1 MRFIIYPVFLCLF
14 SINGHGELHPMSENE
29 LAFTE
34 GQAFIGIDQ
43 YNQDGLDFT
52 RLNLGM
58 DIEIV
63 MNADEIVFGEYD
75 IPGEAQGAD
84 IDFKNYAMGYID
96 QHGTVRP
103 FEMKDPFLEWV
114 YDRSGGTDDFV
125 GFRFG
130 FGESK
135 GMMSMDA
142 HSLTGNID
150 VKIAGDYTYYLFDRE
165 WLPIPL
171 TASGL
176 SSLVDAQGN
185 PDPVRATMIGLPNG
199 TAFNVNNPFYNEA
212 FPIGPEFIEV
222 GVDNCE
228 LSLGAEPMC
237 FALNTFESM
246 MIGDENGDAIGGL
259 FQSFQTRS
267 VTWGNASAGET
278 QVATGAGAFF
288 NIPRGSVN
296 ITPNEARAG
305 TPRLAT
311 EFIDRG
317 VGRFEH
323 VNYRNGSVEYPE

>member
-1 MRFIIYPVFLCLF
+1 MHLLGCSPLLFLISFNIYA
-14 SINGHGELHPMSENE
+14 ELSPMSEDE
-29 LAFTE
+29 LALTQ

-52 RLNLGM
+52 RLNLGL

-63 MNADEIVFGEYD
+63 MNADEVVFGEYD
-75 IPGEAQGAD
+75 IPGETQTAD

-96 QHGTVRP
+96 QHGDVKP

-114 YDRSGGTDDFV
+114 YDRSNGQDDFV

-130 FGESK
+130 FGEAR

-150 VKIAGDYTYYLFDRE
+150 VKIEGDYTYYLFEQE

-171 TASGL
+171 TASGE
-176 SSLVDAQGN
+176 SQLVDAQGN
-185 PDPVRATMIGLPNG
+185 PDPIRATMIGLPNG
-199 TAFNVNNPFYNEA
+199 SAFDVNNPFY
-212 FPIGPEFIEV
+212 PLGPEFIEV
-222 GVDNCE
+222 AVDNCE

-237 FALNTFESM
+237 FSLNTFESM
-246 MIGDENGDAIGGL
+246 MIGDADGNAIEGL
-259 FQSFQTRS
+259 FQSFQTRP

-278 QVATGAGAFF
+278 QVATTTGAFF

>member
-1 MRFIIYPVFLCLF
+1 
-14 SINGHGELHPMSENE
+14 MSEDE
-29 LAFTE
+29 LALTQ

-43 YNQDGLDFT
+43 YEQDGLDFT

-58 DIEIV
+58 DIELV

-96 QHGTVRP
+96 QHGEVRP

-114 YDRSGGTDDFV
+114 YDRSNGQDDFV

-150 VKIAGDYTYYLFDRE
+150 VKIQGDYTYHILGI
-165 WLPIPL
+165 PIPL
-171 TASGL
+171 TASGASQL
-176 SSLVDAQGN
+176 LDAQGN

-199 TAFNVNNPFYNEA
+199 SAFDVDNPFY
-212 FPIGPEFIEV
+212 PLGPETIPIS
-222 GVDNCE
+222 VDNCE
-228 LSLGAEPMC
+228 LSLGGDPMC
-237 FALNTFESM
+237 FPLNTFESM
-246 MIGDENGDAIGGL
+246 LIGDADGNAIEGL
-259 FQSFQTRS
+259 FQSFQSRD
-267 VTWGNASAGET
+267 VTWGNAAAGET
-278 QVATGAGAFF
+278 QVATGPGAFF

-323 VNYRNGSVEYPE
+323 ENYRNGNVGYPE

>member
-1 MRFIIYPVFLCLF
+1 MRVEFYLLSLFILPL
-14 SINGHGELHPMSENE
+14 NGYSELLPMSEDE
-29 LAFTE
+29 LAHTQ

-75 IPGEAQGAD
+75 IPGEAQTAD

-96 QHGTVRP
+96 QHGDVRP

-130 FGESK
+130 FGEAR

-150 VKIAGDYTYYLFDRE
+150 VKIEGAYTYHFLGI
-165 WLPIPL
+165 PIPL
-171 TASGL
+171 TASGASQL
-176 SSLVDAQGN
+176 LDAQGN

-199 TAFNVNNPFYNEA
+199 SAFDVDNPLPF
-212 FPIGPEFIEV
+212 GPDTFEIK
-222 GVDNCE
+222 VDNCQ
-228 LSLGAEPMC
+228 LSLGGDPMC
-237 FALNTFESM
+237 FSLNTFESM
-246 MIGDENGDAIGGL
+246 LIGDADGNAIGGL
-259 FQSFQTRS
+259 FQSFQTRD
-267 VTWGNASAGET
+267 VTWGNAAAGET
-278 QVATGAGAFF
+278 QVATGPGAFF

-323 VNYRNGSVEYPE
+323 ENYRNGSVEYPQ

>member
-1 MRFIIYPVFLCLF
+1 MYLLSYSSLLILMSC
-14 SINGHGELHPMSENE
+14 NGYAELHPMSEDE
-29 LAFTE
+29 LALTQ

-75 IPGEAQGAD
+75 IPGETQGAD

-96 QHGTVRP
+96 QSGEVRP

-114 YDRSGGTDDFV
+114 YDRSNGQDDFV

-130 FGESK
+130 FGEAK

-150 VKIAGDYTYYLFDRE
+150 VKIEGDYTYYLFDQE
-165 WLPIPL
+165 WLAIPL
-171 TASGL
+171 TASGA
-176 SSLVDAQGN
+176 SQLVDAQGN
-185 PDPVRATMIGLPNG
+185 PDPIRATMIGLPNG
-199 TAFNVNNPFYNEA
+199 SAFDVNNPFY
-212 FPIGPEFIEV
+212 PLGPETIPV
-222 GVDNCE
+222 SVDNCE

-237 FALNTFESM
+237 FSLNTFESM
-246 MIGDENGDAIGGL
+246 LIGDADGNAIEGL
-259 FQSFQTRS
+259 FQSFQTRP
-267 VTWGNASAGET
+267 VTWGNASAGEA
-278 QVATGAGAFF
+278 QVATTAGAFF

-296 ITPNEARAG
+296 ITPDEARAG

-323 VNYRNGSVEYPE
+323 ENYRNGSVEYPE

>member
-1 MRFIIYPVFLCLF
+1 MRVVGYLLVPLLFAPVV
-14 SINGHGELHPMSENE
+14 HGDLQPMSEDE
-29 LAFTE
+29 LALTQ

-96 QHGTVRP
+96 QHGEVRP

-114 YDRSGGTDDFV
+114 YDRSNGQDDFV

-150 VKIAGDYTYYLFDRE
+150 VKIEGDYTYHLFDIF
-165 WLPIPL
+165 PIPL
-171 TASGL
+171 TASGASQL
-176 SSLVDAQGN
+176 LDAQGN

-199 TAFNVNNPFYNEA
+199 SAFDVNNPFY
-212 FPIGPEFIEV
+212 PLGPETIAIS
-222 GVDNCE
+222 VDNCE
-228 LSLGAEPMC
+228 LSLGGDPMC
-237 FALNTFESM
+237 FPLNTFESM
-246 MIGDENGDAIGGL
+246 LIGDADGNAIEGL
-259 FQSFQTRS
+259 FQSFQTRG
-267 VTWGNASAGET
+267 VTWGNAAAGET
-278 QVATGAGAFF
+278 QVATGPGAFF

-323 VNYRNGSVEYPE
+323 ENYRNGSVEYPE